1 MASSTTMAM
10 ASSKADSVS
19 RLMEK
24 PNTFRKKNVPMSDTG
39 TAISGMSVERK
50 SCRKMYTTRNTRMS
64 VISSVNTTSSIE
76 A

>member
-1 MASSTTMAM
+1 MAIAK
-10 ASSKADSVS
+10 SKAESVS

-24 PNTFRKKNVPMSDTG
+24 PNTFRKKKVPMSETG
-39 TAISGMSVERK
+39 TAISGMSVDRK

-64 VISSVNTTSSIE
+64 VMTSVNTTSSIE